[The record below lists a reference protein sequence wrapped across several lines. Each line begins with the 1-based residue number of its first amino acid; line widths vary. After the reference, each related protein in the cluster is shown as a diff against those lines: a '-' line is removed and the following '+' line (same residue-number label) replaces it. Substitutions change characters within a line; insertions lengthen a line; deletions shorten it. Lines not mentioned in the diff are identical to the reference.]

1 MGSLCVLYKGTTITG
16 LGPCPTKVTT
26 LSKPTAWGRYQRGW
40 GLGVGTPILLLAW
53 EASALLFFESA
64 KKTQK
69 DRAFDAPTRASR
81 SYLTAKTLTEA
92 A

>member
-1 MGSLCVLYKGTTITG
+1 MPHQGDNLEQANCVGTLPAG
-16 LGPCPTKVTT
+16 L
-26 LSKPTAWGRYQRGW
+26 